1 MKKQTYY
8 LYRLQ
13 QFDNLMDARYK
24 EGLPGPESG
33 RKPGPKQQQFIKERQ
48 KITRQIHP
56 RLYRYYERLR
66 KTNIRS
72 SVVVQ
77 VTENAAC
84 QGCYMQVTKSLLLD
98 LVKGESLI
106 SCEHC
111 GRILC
116 MGDVEDKML
125 QQQLAAV

>member
-8 LYRLQ
+8 LYQLQ
-13 QFDNLMDARYK
+13 QFDNTMDNMYK
-24 EGLPGPESG
+24 DGLPCPESG
-33 RKPGPKQQQFIKERQ
+33 RKLGPKQEQFLKQRK
-48 KITRQIHP
+48 KIAGKIHSQ
-56 RLYRYYERLR
+56 LFIYYERLR

-84 QGCYMQVTKSLLLD
+84 QGCFMTITKSRLID
-98 LVKGESLI
+98 LMKGETLI

-111 GRILC
+111 GRILH
-116 MGDVEDKML
+116 MEELRQKP
-125 QQQLAAV
+125 QLATV

>member
-8 LYRLQ
+8 LYKLQ
-13 QFDNLMDARYK
+13 QFDNTMDSMYK
-24 EGLPGPESG
+24 EGLPCPESG
-33 RKPGPKQQQFIKERQ
+33 RKPGPKQKQYLKQRKRIAG
-48 KITRQIHP
+48 KIHSQ
-56 RLYRYYERLR
+56 LFRYYERLR

-84 QGCYMQVTKSLLLD
+84 QGCFMTITKSRLIELI
-98 LVKGESLI
+98 KGETLI

-111 GRILC
+111 GRILHTEEVQQ
-116 MGDVEDKML
+116 G
-125 QQQLAAV
+125 QQLAAV